1 MITIEPLNPA
11 RDLDGVMAV
20 EEESFTNPWTRQ
32 MLEWDLRN
40 TEVTRVYVART
51 GTGQVAAFCSC
62 WLVFDELHIHSVA
75 VGRAHRRQGLATT
88 LLRYVLREAA
98 SRGAARATLEV
109 RRSNEP
115 ALKLYEKLGFF
126 VSGTRPNYYTQ
137 PDEDA
142 LILWLDRLPATD
154 RADRANGSLDA

>member
-1 MITIEPLNPA
+1 MVTIEPLNPA
-11 RDLDGVMAV
+11 RDLDGVMAI
-20 EEESFTNPWTRQ
+20 EEDSFTNPWTRQ

-51 GTGQVAAFCSC
+51 ATGQVAAFCSC

-75 VGRAHRRQGLATT
+75 VRRDHRRQGLASR
-88 LLRYVLREAA
+88 LLQHVLRDAA
-98 SRGAARATLEV
+98 ARGAVRATLEV

-115 ALKLYEKLGFF
+115 ALKLYEKLGFW

-137 PDEDA
+137 PNEDA
-142 LILWLDRLPATD
+142 LILWLDRLPAARRPD
-154 RADRANGSLDA
+154 AAEGSLDA